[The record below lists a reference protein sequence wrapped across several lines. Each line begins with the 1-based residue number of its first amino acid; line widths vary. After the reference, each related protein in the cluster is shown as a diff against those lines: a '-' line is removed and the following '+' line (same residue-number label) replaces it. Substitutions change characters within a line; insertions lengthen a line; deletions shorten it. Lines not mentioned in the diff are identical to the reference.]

1 METIIKVDENLCI
14 GCGSCIRACQ
24 PYQPMIKMMG
34 LPEGYI
40 PYGRAVI
47 GYPAETYLRIP

>member
-1 METIIKVDENLCI
+1 METIIKVNDDLCI

-24 PYQPMIKMMG
+24 PYQPMNKMMG

-40 PYGRAVI
+40 PYGRAFI